1 MSLMSRRKDPSYEGV
16 PEEIE
21 RLADLRDKGVISDK
35 DFQNLKKKLIQG
47 ADLEKQETLADFET
61 WARQH
66 EGEQL
71 GPTIGAGAFGS
82 RRRDDYDWEERKR
95 VRDYRAVGDRRGWA
109 LRQLEAEERGFPGDS
124 RRADTE
130 PPRTPRG
137 GLPGS
142 VRSPS
147 YLLPEE
153 PPRKRPDQLAEFR
166 TGRVHPPISSRNRG
180 YVEVYYCANCNK
192 RVGKT
197 AKFCKNCG
205 LQL

>member
-1 MSLMSRRKDPSYEGV
+1 VSLMSRRKDPSYEGV

-35 DFQNLKKKLIQG
+35 DFQNLKKQLIQG
-47 ADLEKQETLADFET
+47 DDLQKQETLGDDLWAD
-61 WARQH
+61 AAQPRR
-66 EGEQL
+66 
-71 GPTIGAGAFGS
+71 GPDDSDRTERRGS
-82 RRRDDYDWEERKR
+82 LPGSVRRDDVYWDER
-95 VRDYRAVGDRRGWA
+95 VREYRAGVLD
-109 LRQLEAEERGFPGDS
+109 LRPLEAEERGFPGDS

-166 TGRVHPPISSRNRG
+166 TPPISSRNRG